1 MANSWWPISSI
12 LSTAYSWAMV
22 FNATFN
28 NISVISCCA
37 FIISVVYKIKL
48 SKLPSYQEWGWD
60 LINCCNP
67 TTFLCLFQTR
77 TWISNVICHGFFFV
91 LSKLKMRGDC
101 SFCWNWW
108 NWWSS
113 LFKFFFKY
121 NFSLWILS
129 QLLNLYLH
137 WNCETTFS
145 LIKCK

>member
-12 LSTAYSWAMV
+12 LSTAHSWAMV

-28 NISVISCCA
+28 NISVISCRA

-48 SKLPSYQEWGWD
+48 SKLPSYQEGGWD

-77 TWISNVICHGFFFV
+77 TWISNVICHGVFFV
-91 LSKLKMRGDC
+91 LSKLKMRGDW

-145 LIKCK
+145 LIKCR